1 MIKKIPAIIAA
12 VPHDNYLLTV
22 TFDDAVTKTIDIRPF
37 IRNGV
42 SAKLKEEGYFKE
54 VTVTNGYISWDNGF
68 DFCPEFLY
76 HYVP

>member
-42 SAKLKEEGYFKE
+42 SAKLKEEGYF
-54 VTVTNGYISWDNGF
+54 
-68 DFCPEFLY
+68 
-76 HYVP
+76 